1 MNCPNCNTPLVNTYI
16 CPNCGHKDE
25 LARKIIYAS
34 NWHYNQ
40 GLSKARV
47 RDLTG
52 ATNSLLMSLKYNKR
66 NTQARN
72 LLGLVY
78 YQIGELVN
86 ALGEWVISTHFQPEK
101 NIANTYIKAVQNNP
115 GKLAYANKT
124 IQKYNMALEYL
135 RQGNMDVAII
145 ELKKVIN
152 INPNYIRAYQLM
164 GLLYFRT
171 KQYAAARKVLVR
183 SLKIDRNN
191 ITSLRYIK
199 EIDAVAGEKA
209 RVKSK
214 RRDGFTQINDPNP
227 VVIEEKK
234 DNKYTDFNTS
244 LLSIVNVVIGVVIGA
259 AVVWLLM
266 VPSVKKTQALK
277 YNQAVVE
284 YSGQISEK
292 NKLIS
297 SLNKEVEDL
306 TASSEVLQ
314 SQLDNLG
321 STQNA
326 SSSDDNLYKALK
338 SYIAGQNGA
347 AGLALADVD
356 PDQLTSAD
364 AKELYTTI
372 YQATKS
378 SAIATLAANGNDA
391 YNNGEYTNAID
402 YYKKVLRLDNANVD
416 ALYYIGSCY
425 QRLADLDNAMA
436 YYNRVINEFPTSSR
450 AADASENVKQ
460 MREAAGQS
468 DSGDGDNTN
477 NTGNGSN
484 SGADGNGSGTGSG
497 EGTGSGTGTGDNT
510 GVGDGT
516 GSGTGDNTGTGNGAG
531 TGIGDAGT
539 DNGNTGG

>member
-1 MNCPNCNTPLVNTYI
+1 MNCPNCNTPLVNTYV

-25 LARKIIYAS
+25 VARKIIYAS

-78 YQIGELVN
+78 FQIGELVN

-214 RRDGFTQINDPNP
+214 RKDGFTQINDPNP

-306 TASSEVLQ
+306 TASNEVLQ

-321 STQNA
+321 NAQST

-338 SYIAGQNGA
+338 SYTAGNSGA

-356 PDQLTSAD
+356 PDQLTNAD
-364 AKELYTTI
+364 AKELYKTI
-372 YQATKS
+372 YEATKS
-378 SAIATLAANGNDA
+378 SAIATLAANGSDA
-391 YNNGEYTNAID
+391 YNNGEYTSAID
-402 YYKKVLRLDNANVD
+402 YYKKVLRLDSSNVD
-416 ALYYIGSCY
+416 ALYYIGSSY
-425 QRLADLDNAMA
+425 QRLADLDNAMT
-436 YYNRVINEFPTSSR
+436 YYNRVINEFPTSNR

-468 DSGDGDNTN
+468 ESGENDNTGS
-477 NTGNGSN
+477 TGNGT
-484 SGADGNGSGTGSG
+484 GNN
-497 EGTGSGTGTGDNT
+497 TGTGDNT
-510 GVGDGT
+510 GTTGDGTGNNTGTGDGT
-516 GSGTGDNTGTGNGAG
+516 GSAGGNGSGTGTGTGAAGGDG
-531 TGIGDAGT
+531 TGNGT

>member
-1 MNCPNCNTPLVNTYI
+1 MNCPNCNTPLVNTYV
-16 CPNCGHKDE
+16 CPTCGHKDE

-66 NTQARN
+66 NTKARN

-78 YQIGELVN
+78 YQIGEIVN

-115 GKLAYANKT
+115 GKLQYANRT

-145 ELKKVIN
+145 ELKRVIN

-171 KQYAAARKVLVR
+171 KQYAAARRVLVR

-209 RVKSK
+209 RVKAK

-234 DNKYTDFNTS
+234 DNKYTDFSTG

-259 AVVWLLM
+259 AVIWLLM
-266 VPSVKKTQALK
+266 VPSVKKSQALK

-284 YSGQISEK
+284 YSSQISEK

-297 SLNKEVEDL
+297 SLDKEVEDL
-306 TASSEVLQ
+306 TAANDVLQ
-314 SQLDNLG
+314 SQLDSLG
-321 STQNA
+321 TTQTG
-326 SSSDDNLYKALK
+326 SSSDANLYKAIK
-338 SYIAGQNGA
+338 AYIAENRGQ
-347 AGLALADVD
+347 AGLYLADVEVD
-356 PDQLTSAD
+356 ELTSQE
-364 AKELYTTI
+364 AKDIYTTI
-372 YQATKS
+372 YEDTKS
-378 SAIATLAANGNDA
+378 AAQSSLAAQGADA
-391 YNNGEYTNAID
+391 YTNGDYQSAID
-402 YYKKVLRLDNANVD
+402 YYKKVLRLDNTNVD
-416 ALYYIGSCY
+416 AIYYIGSSY
-425 QRLADLDNAMA
+425 QRLADLDNAMT
-436 YYNRVINEFPTSSR
+436 YYNRIINEFPGSNR
-450 AADASENVKQ
+450 AADATESIRQ
-460 MREAAGQS
+460 IREASGQS
-468 DSGDGDNTN
+468 ESGDGGI
-477 NTGNGSN
+477 GNS
-484 SGADGNGSGTGSG
+484 GSGTGTG
-497 EGTGSGTGTGDNT
+497 TGDGTGSGTGTGA
-510 GVGDGT
+510 GD
-516 GSGTGDNTGTGNGAG
+516 SG
-531 TGIGDAGT
+531 
-539 DNGNTGG
+539 

>member
-1 MNCPNCNTPLVNTYI
+1 MNCPNCNTPLVNTYV

-25 LARKIIYAS
+25 VARKIIYAS

-78 YQIGELVN
+78 FQIGELVN

-214 RRDGFTQINDPNP
+214 RKDGFTQINDPNP

-306 TASSEVLQ
+306 TASNEVLQ

-321 STQNA
+321 NAQST

-338 SYIAGQNGA
+338 SYTAGNYGA

-356 PDQLTSAD
+356 PDQLTNAD
-364 AKELYTTI
+364 AKELYKTI
-372 YQATKS
+372 YEATKS
-378 SAIATLAANGNDA
+378 SAIATLAANGSEA
-391 YNNGEYTNAID
+391 YNNGEYTSAID
-402 YYKKVLRLDNANVD
+402 YYKKVLRLDSSNVD
-416 ALYYIGSCY
+416 ALYYIGSSY
-425 QRLADLDNAMA
+425 QRLADLDNAMT
-436 YYNRVINEFPTSSR
+436 YYNRVINEFPTSNR

-468 DSGDGDNTN
+468 ESGENDNTGS
-477 NTGNGSN
+477 TGNGT
-484 SGADGNGSGTGSG
+484 GN
-497 EGTGSGTGTGDNT
+497 NT
-510 GVGDGT
+510 
-516 GSGTGDNTGTGNGAG
+516 GTGDNTGTGNNTG
-531 TGIGDAGT
+531 TGDGTGSAGGNGSGTGTGTGAAGGDGTGNGT
-539 DNGNTGG
+539 DNRNTGG